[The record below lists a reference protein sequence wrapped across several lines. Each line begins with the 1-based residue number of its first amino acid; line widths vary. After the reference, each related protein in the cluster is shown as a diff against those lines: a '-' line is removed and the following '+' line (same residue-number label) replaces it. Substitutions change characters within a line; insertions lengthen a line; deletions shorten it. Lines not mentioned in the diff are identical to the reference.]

1 MDNICERLKKLR
13 KDIGLNQESLAEYLG
28 IDQSYLSQI
37 ELGHRKLTL
46 SILDKLCALYAC
58 DMDYILCKNDNY
70 TPLKVAFRSKN
81 LSIEDLGGL
90 ASINKLFKN
99 MTYLKSNKN
108 INEANHLVSD
118 NIELSENV
126 NDLYLNSLAVEL
138 RREWELSS
146 YGSIN
151 LFSTVLSKIPD
162 LTILFYPMSE
172 NTSGMCIKKDNSKI
186 IAINSS
192 MTKGRQRFTL
202 AHELYHL
209 YFQKNFNNLY
219 ICKDSNGSEKEEEEA
234 NTFASFLLMPDQA
247 LKRYRKTNHIQVWDL
262 NKVIGAEQYFQI
274 SHKAILYRLK
284 NNNFI
289 NEEEHDSLKTVQIT
303 QEAKKRGYSDELYC
317 CTTKNEQYLVL
328 GNYIRMIEENNNSNK
343 LSESKKRELL
353 LDGFRGDLVFSFS
366 ED

>member
-126 NDLYLNSLAVEL
+126 NDLYLNSLAVE
-138 RREWELSS
+138 
-146 YGSIN
+146 
-151 LFSTVLSKIPD
+151 
-162 LTILFYPMSE
+162 
-172 NTSGMCIKKDNSKI
+172 
-186 IAINSS
+186 
-192 MTKGRQRFTL
+192 
-202 AHELYHL
+202 
-209 YFQKNFNNLY
+209 
-219 ICKDSNGSEKEEEEA
+219 
-234 NTFASFLLMPDQA
+234 
-247 LKRYRKTNHIQVWDL
+247 
-262 NKVIGAEQYFQI
+262 
-274 SHKAILYRLK
+274 
-284 NNNFI
+284 
-289 NEEEHDSLKTVQIT
+289 
-303 QEAKKRGYSDELYC
+303 
-317 CTTKNEQYLVL
+317 
-328 GNYIRMIEENNNSNK
+328 
-343 LSESKKRELL
+343 
-353 LDGFRGDLVFSFS
+353 
-366 ED
+366 